1 MTFKTKYSA
10 ILQKNIWNSSG
21 FEVGGQGELR
31 LMIKTRGP
39 NARAIFSLNETEVMI
54 ETKINQTFGY
64 LSAQYLQ
71 TADWVLHRFSPK
83 YRKCVVLQTYVN
95 VFM

>member
-1 MTFKTKYSA
+1 MKQFQVLK
-10 ILQKNIWNSSG
+10 WG
-21 FEVGGQGELR
+21 ERGELR

-39 NARAIFSLNETEVMI
+39 NARAIFSSLNETEVKI
-54 ETKINQTFGY
+54 ETKINQNFGY

-71 TADWVLHRFSPK
+71 TADLVLHRFSPT
-83 YRKCVVLQTYVN
+83 YRKCVVLQIYVN